1 MIYRTTS
8 HANVLYMD
16 ENLRYRSRATGLPIP
31 IRTSSHAHAWLR
43 TTVRAVNENLSALR
57 LEMRPDKTFIGKIQ
71 GGFDFLGYRFGA
83 PVLKLA
89 QATIEKF
96 VEQATQLYEQGR
108 RERSNALLLGKY
120 VRRWLGWATGGL
132 ANLPG
137 GDFDP
142 KRSTI
147 ANDWLMPL
155 LGPHARAASL
165 V

>member
-1 MIYRTTS
+1 
-8 HANVLYMD
+8 
-16 ENLRYRSRATGLPIP
+16 
-31 IRTSSHAHAWLR
+31 
-43 TTVRAVNENLSALR
+43 
-57 LEMRPDKTFIGKIQ
+57 MRPDKTFIGKIQ

-108 RERSNALLLGKY
+108 RERSKALLLGKY

>member
-1 MIYRTTS
+1 MTKPPFELAHLMMLSLLSCVLGRNH
-8 HANVLYMD
+8 HAGD
-16 ENLRYRSRATGLPIP
+16 T
-31 IRTSSHAHAWLR
+31 
-43 TTVRAVNENLSALR
+43 
-57 LEMRPDKTFIGKIQ
+57 
-71 GGFDFLGYRFGA
+71 GFDFLGYRFGA

-108 RERSNALLLGKY
+108 RERSKALLLGKY

-147 ANDWLMPL
+147 ANDWIMPL
-155 LGPHARAASL
+155 MVPHTRAASL